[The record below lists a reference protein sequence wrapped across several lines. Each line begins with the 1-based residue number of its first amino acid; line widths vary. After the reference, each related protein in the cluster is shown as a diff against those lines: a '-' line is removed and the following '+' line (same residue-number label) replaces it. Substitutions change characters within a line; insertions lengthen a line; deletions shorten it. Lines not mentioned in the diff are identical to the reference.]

1 MSTHCRI
8 RGEIFFIM
16 REEIKTD
23 CLFFNGYKP
32 CKFHKQSLVHCS
44 QCDNY
49 RRFNK
54 KILIIKLQ
62 AAGEVIR
69 NTPLLH
75 KIHQTFPHSKIYWLT
90 KYPELLPDDP
100 VTSADETLP
109 STFKILPFSLESVV
123 FLLHEEFD
131 IICSLDKDI
140 EAASLAN
147 TIKAKVKKGFSI
159 ADGAIIPFDQDA
171 EHKWL
176 TGILD
181 DKMKANSRHYVEE
194 MFEICGFQWAGEEYI
209 LPQPVLPEPA
219 LTRHTLPQLVLME
232 HTLPEPFLPKPD
244 LAAHTPPQTP
254 PPTPALPEPAAA
266 CVPIPQAAQDGRFT
280 IGLNTG
286 AGAVWPT
293 RVWSYERWVELINL
307 LKKDFTVLL
316 LGGPDEDAKNKSLA
330 QKTGVLYYGVF
341 PYRKFMGLVSLCD
354 LIVTSVTMA
363 LHIAIGLK
371 RKIVLLNNIFPSCEF
386 YLYNLGTTLEPPIDC
401 LGCYKTAFDHK
412 CVSRNC
418 LDLIT
423 APQVETAI
431 RGLL

>member
-1 MSTHCRI
+1 
-8 RGEIFFIM
+8 M

-23 CLFFNGYKP
+23 CLFFSGYKP
-32 CKFHKQSLVHCS
+32 CKFHKQSLIHCS
-44 QCDNY
+44 DCSHYQK
-49 RRFNK
+49 FSK

-75 KIHQTFPHSKIYWLT
+75 KIHQVFPHSKIYWLT
-90 KYPELLPDDP
+90 KYPELLPKYLELLLEGS
-100 VTSADETLP
+100 VTGTDKALS
-109 STFKILPFSLESVV
+109 STFKILPFSLESIT
-123 FLLHEEFD
+123 FLLQEEFD
-131 IICSLDKDI
+131 IIYSLDKDV

-159 ADGAIIPFDQDA
+159 VDGAIVPFDQDA

-181 DKMKANSRHYVEE
+181 DKMKANTRHYVEE
-194 MFEICGFQWAGEEYI
+194 MFEICGFQWSGEEYI
-209 LPQPVLPEPA
+209 LP
-219 LTRHTLPQLVLME
+219 
-232 HTLPEPFLPKPD
+232 
-244 LAAHTPPQTP
+244 
-254 PPTPALPEPAAA
+254 EPAAFDL
-266 CVPIPQAAQDGRFT
+266 PIPDDAWIT

-307 LKKDFTVLL
+307 LKKDFTILL
-316 LGGPDEDAKNKSLA
+316 LGGPDEDEKNKSLA
-330 QKTGVLYYGVF
+330 QKTDVLYYGVF
-341 PYRKFMGLVSLCD
+341 PYRKFMGLVNRCD

-371 RKIVLLNNIFPSCEF
+371 KKIVLLNNIFPSCEF
-386 YLYNLGTTLEPPIDC
+386 YLYNLGTILEPPIDC
-401 LGCYKTAFDHK
+401 LGCYKTTFDQN
-412 CVSRNC
+412 CTSRNC

-423 APQVETAI
+423 AQKVETAI
-431 RGLL
+431 RDLL